1 MILKLLQSMM
11 YTYVFCYNQ
20 RSNIFFYIKFIYLN
34 FSENERSIPIKTWNY
49 ILKLYLEDF
58 GTSLLT
64 LFHLLLLS
72 VLVNRVLRSYGF
84 HLYFL
89 LEIRS
94 FPITRN
100 TVWASL
106 KASIRIPSSSTLIWF
121 DISYNKFKYL

>member
-100 TVWASL
+100 TVLHLLRFRLLLMLFGHLL
-106 KASIRIPSSSTLIWF
+106 KLQYAFHLH
-121 DISYNKFKYL
+121 LL